1 MRFVR
6 KNSNYPI
13 HFHLMRSVFDINLY
27 IHLEII
33 NIYIFFVFFYFF
45 KQILIITI
53 YDKINNNNISFK
65 IKNICYK

>member
-6 KNSNYPI
+6 KNSNYLI

-33 NIYIFFVFFYFF
+33 NIYIFFVFFLFF
-45 KQILIITI
+45 QTNLNHNYI
-53 YDKINNNNISFK
+53 
-65 IKNICYK
+65 